1 MILKMKVL
9 SDYLDD
15 GAMYFTLL
23 GKGVVFEPDFLGGS
37 SKESL
42 YIRKR
47 FFGGIDFRWKT

>member
-9 SDYLDD
+9 SDYLNV
-15 GAMYFTLL
+15 GLMYYTLL
-23 GKGVVFEPDFLGGS
+23 GNGVVFEPDFLDGS

-47 FFGGIDFRWKT
+47 FFEGIGF